1 MTNKA
6 THLPIFGVGPFY
18 VCFCLLATL
27 AGLLIQHQGYLLAG
41 EVKNCQIIFNIAAI
55 LSIFLGL
62 WLYIQAVMGQKIL
75 QQIKQGQLVTSGVY
89 ALVRNPIY
97 SAFLFVF
104 TGILLLA
111 QNYLLLILPLIFYLV
126 LTILLKFSE
135 EKWLEKKFGHN
146 YLQYCQ
152 KVNRI
157 IPFFPR
163 NKLRVKE

>member
-27 AGLLIQHQGYLLAG
+27 AGLLMQYLGYLQAG
-41 EVKNCQIIFNIAAI
+41 EVKNYQIVFYIAAL

-62 WLYIQAVMGQKIL
+62 WLYFQAVMGQKIL

-97 SAFLFVF
+97 SAFLFIF

-111 QNYLLLILPLIFYLV
+111 ENYLLLILPLIFYLV
-126 LTILLKFSE
+126 LTILLKLSE